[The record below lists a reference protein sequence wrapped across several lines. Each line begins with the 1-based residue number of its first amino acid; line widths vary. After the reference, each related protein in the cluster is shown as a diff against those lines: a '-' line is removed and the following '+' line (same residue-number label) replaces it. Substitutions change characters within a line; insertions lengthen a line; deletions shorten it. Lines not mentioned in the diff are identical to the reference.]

1 MSGQVEGGAGK
12 TKRSVQNA
20 QRCRL
25 SSNLIKFNLG
35 NSVATPTPQLLQLT
49 WAEQQQQQQRKIPKF
64 WFNFFC
70 VADSMEEIV
79 IPLGET
85 SVTRM
90 PFKFRWHLFSL
101 ENKLSLCV
109 YAWVCGCCYTC
120 VSIQSKFDTRCWYV
134 SRHRIELI
142 CIANIIIVSRIA
154 NKFVMEMK
162 TQ

>member
-1 MSGQVEGGAGK
+1 MSGQVEGGAVK

-35 NSVATPTPQLLQLT
+35 NSVATPTPQLLQLS
-49 WAEQQQQQQRKIPKF
+49 WAEQQQQQQQQRKIPKF

-79 IPLGET
+79 IPLGEM

-109 YAWVCGCCYTC
+109 WVCGCWYTC
-120 VSIQSKFDTRCWYV
+120 VSAQSKFNSVAGTCQDTTSSWFALP
-134 SRHRIELI
+134 I
-142 CIANIIIVSRIA
+142 
-154 NKFVMEMK
+154 
-162 TQ
+162 

>member
-1 MSGQVEGGAGK
+1 MSGQVEGGAAK

-35 NSVATPTPQLLQLT
+35 NSVATPTPQLLQLS
-49 WAEQQQQQQRKIPKF
+49 WAEQQQRQQQRKIPKF

-79 IPLGET
+79 IPLGEM

-109 YAWVCGCCYTC
+109 CVCVYECVGVGLRVWVPKVNSILLLVRVKTPHRADLHCQYNYT
-120 VSIQSKFDTRCWYV
+120 K
-134 SRHRIELI
+134 
-142 CIANIIIVSRIA
+142 
-154 NKFVMEMK
+154 
-162 TQ
+162 